1 MGEGEGGV
9 LTIGIHMYTTD
20 KCTLKSHGLIFGEA
34 LFQGKNKE
42 LHELISGEAY
52 KRGEN
57 YFGCFT
63 FLLVMLSVAKREALY
78 KVAVLNLSNV
88 NAVVWE

>member
-1 MGEGEGGV
+1 
-9 LTIGIHMYTTD
+9 MYTAD
-20 KCTLKSHGLIFGEA
+20 KCTWKSLGFIFGGA
-34 LFQGKNKE
+34 LFRGKNKE
-42 LHELISGEAY
+42 LHGPISGEAY

-57 YFGCFT
+57 YIGRFT

-88 NAVVWE
+88 NSVVWE